1 MSFRSILASLR
12 SAPKPPRP
20 RASGCRAGFRP
31 RLEPLEDRTV
41 LSTFTVLNLADNGD
55 GSLRQAVLDANALP
69 GADDIRFADGL
80 QGTIA
85 LTGGQLSITDHLT
98 IDGPG
103 AGLLAVSGNHQSR
116 VFNIS
121 GGAAV
126 GIDDLTITN
135 GQVVGDGGG
144 ILNTGGTLTLDRV
157 VLTDNHA
164 VATTSNTFGRGGA
177 VANISGATLTVT
189 DCQFTGNQARG
200 GGPGPAGQSLTVRC
214 GAGIYNQGS
223 VLTVVR
229 SAFTGNL
236 SIGGPAGV
244 RAQGGAINSIMG
256 STATITDCTFV
267 GNQGLAG
274 DGNGGSGLV
283 GLGRAGALFN
293 DASVMTVENC
303 LIEGNVARGGS
314 NITAGGRTALV
325 AGGGGIFN
333 SSEGVLVLRGC
344 TIRGNLA
351 LGGSNNTG
359 TGVDG
364 DIGTAIGGG
373 LGNVGSVT
381 ITDCLFEDNEARGGS
396 GNRGSGGSFR
406 FVGTGSGGAI
416 FTSARNGSGS
426 LASLTLDDVTV
437 RNNRAIGG
445 DGNAQGGYVGV
456 GFGGGLGNDGSN
468 PSIAPGGS
476 TITLLDCTVT
486 NNRAV
491 GGIGA
496 AAQGGGVA
504 NVHGGVV
511 HIAGG
516 TVSHNH
522 ATGGV
527 GGDGFGGGVY
537 TGPASTHPSNP
548 GAPTV
553 LRVEGS
559 TITHNKAQG
568 GAGAAGS
575 SAGNGL
581 GGGLW
586 NGGTASIFDTAV
598 SHNHALGGDGGNGFG
613 GGVYNGATASL
624 RLERCTVTRNHAN
637 GGDGEAG
644 GNGGEGIG
652 GGVYNLGD
660 FDFDV
665 LTLIFKNHA
674 STSHDD
680 VFDPFV

>member
-1 MSFRSILASLR
+1 MVRFQLFRSTALLALAITLHPADR
-12 SAPKPPRP
+12 SV
-20 RASGCRAGFRP
+20 AG
-31 RLEPLEDRTV
+31 
-41 LSTFTVLNLADNGD
+41 TFTVSNLADAGE

-69 GADDIRFADGL
+69 GADDIVFADGL

-103 AGLLAVSGNHQSR
+103 ADLLAVSGNHQSR

-121 GGAAV
+121 GGVVV
-126 GIDDLTITN
+126 GLDDLTITG
-135 GQVVGDGGG
+135 GQMVGDGGG
-144 ILNTGGTLTLDRV
+144 ILNTGSTLTLDRV

-164 VATTSNTFGRGGA
+164 VATASNTLGRGGA
-177 VANISGATLTVT
+177 IANMSGATLTVA

-200 GGPGPAGQSLTVRC
+200 GGPGPAGQALTVRC

-236 SIGGPAGV
+236 SIGGSAGV
-244 RAQGGAINSIMG
+244 RAQGGGINSVQG

-267 GNQGLAG
+267 GNQGIAG

-293 DASVMTVENC
+293 DASVMIVENC

-333 SSEGVLVLRGC
+333 SDQGDLTLRGC
-344 TIRGNLA
+344 TIRGNRA

-373 LGNVGSVT
+373 LGNVGAVT
-381 ITDCLFEDNEARGGS
+381 ITDSLFEDNEARGGN
-396 GNRGSGGSFR
+396 GNRGSGGNFR
-406 FVGTGSGGAI
+406 FVGTGAGGAI

-426 LASLTLDDVTV
+426 PASLSLDDVTV

-445 DGNAQGGYVGV
+445 DGNAQGGYMGL
-456 GFGGGLGNDGSN
+456 GIGGGLGNDGSN
-468 PSIAPGGS
+468 TSVAPGGS
-476 TITLLDCTVT
+476 TITLLDCKVA
-486 NNRAV
+486 NNQAV

-504 NVHGGVV
+504 NIHGGVV
-511 HIAGG
+511 HIADSKFADNQAQGG
-516 TVSHNH
+516 
-522 ATGGV
+522 AGGS
-527 GGDGFGGGVY
+527 GLGGGIY
-537 TGPASTHPSNP
+537 NGPASTHPMNT
-548 GAPTV
+548 GAATALAV
-553 LRVEGS
+553 QDSRLIRN
-559 TITHNKAQG
+559 IAQG
-568 GAGAAGS
+568 GAS
-575 SAGNGL
+575 
-581 GGGLW
+581 
-586 NGGTASIFDTAV
+586 
-598 SHNHALGGDGGNGFG
+598 
-613 GGVYNGATASL
+613 
-624 RLERCTVTRNHAN
+624 
-637 GGDGEAG
+637 
-644 GNGGEGIG
+644 GEGIG
-652 GGVYNLGD
+652 GGVYTLGL
-660 FDFDV
+660 FDLDD
-665 LTLIFKNHA
+665 TLIFGNLA

-680 VFDPFV
+680 VFSL